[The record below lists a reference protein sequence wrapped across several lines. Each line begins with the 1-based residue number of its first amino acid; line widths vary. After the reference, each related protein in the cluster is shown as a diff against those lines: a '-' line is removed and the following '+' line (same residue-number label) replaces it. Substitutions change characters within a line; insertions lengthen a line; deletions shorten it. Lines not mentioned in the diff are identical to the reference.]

1 MADINPHSPPLP
13 GESEEMAV
21 ALRAVQAGRLFAVG
35 DDKGQIVFRQNERLS
50 LLLDFYGLNLQSK
63 CNREK
68 NSDSKLRIPYNTSC
82 PDEHEGSC
90 SNEPL
95 HPSYHRRARKYT
107 AHAGR
112 EERNQG
118 DSQRTTTV
126 SFNNKQRDL
135 PESGTQR

>member
-1 MADINPHSPPLP
+1 MLKKLWTVLLAVILCAGAALSVSLA
-13 GESEEMAV
+13 EE
-21 ALRAVQAGRLFAVG
+21 QE
-35 DDKGQIVFRQNERLS
+35 VFLGS
-50 LLLDFYGLNLQSK
+50 FSTLNLQSK

-82 PDEHEGSC
+82 PDKQEGSC